1 MGSTAAEREEFLSS
15 LQLKSGLFLSCR
27 VYTHSTAE
35 CSLTHNGMRYVFDKS
50 AFSHS
55 LTSAEE
61 KNQRDVQ
68 LSCHFSFCCF
78 HYLNDLIEELYESKL
93 WASLLPRY
101 M

>member
-61 KNQRDVQ
+61 KIKGMSNYHVT
-68 LSCHFSFCCF
+68 LVFA
-78 HYLNDLIEELYESKL
+78 
-93 WASLLPRY
+93 ASTT
-101 M
+101 